1 MSRTNYVGG
10 VLRDLAVWGGNLAG
24 DSLRLALTFWQL
36 PLRLLL
42 PERRKRREQTAVRR
56 RLDSLVMRVH
66 RLLRIAREDGLS
78 EEFFSGLH
86 RLADRREEIERAVVV
101 WVGLIEVLVQDAE
114 RRYGA
119 QRGRGAIKAAEV
131 KSAVLYLVRRQNLK
145 FPDVPDLL
153 VPILMNALVDWVVD
167 ALVQQL
173 NRFGLW
179 VDTTPEPP
187 TLGMRVALLLK
198 GIWKGLKKVLWA
210 LAKPFVWLAVKLG
223 GWLRPEMPL
232 SPELKSALEAVSREG
247 LLSKGGQFLG
257 WVFDVVRWVGEHREQ
272 LTALTDVAFEAVQE
286 AETFINMP
294 GPEKKAYA
302 RELILAVL
310 EELGFRQRF
319 GLLFSFIEV
328 LIDAVIEVAV
338 YLFRKHGIFS
348 RGRAA

>member
-1 MSRTNYVGG
+1 MSRTRVFGG
-10 VLRDLAVWGGNLAG
+10 ALRDLAVWGGNLLG
-24 DSLRLALTFWQL
+24 DSLRLAVTFWQL

-42 PERRKRREQTAVRR
+42 PARRSRRELPAVRR
-56 RLDSLVMRVH
+56 RLDSFVMRIH
-66 RLLRIAREDGLS
+66 RLLRLAREDGLS
-78 EEFFSGLH
+78 EEFLSGLH

-119 QRGRGAIKAAEV
+119 GRGRGAIKAAEV
-131 KSAVLYLVRRQNLK
+131 KAAVLYLLRRQNLK

-153 VPILMNALVDWVVD
+153 VPLLMNALVDWVID

-179 VDTTPEPP
+179 VDTTPQPP
-187 TLGMRVALLLK
+187 TLGMRVVLFFKA
-198 GIWKGLKKVLWA
+198 IWKGLKKVLWA
-210 LAKPFVWLAVKLG
+210 LAKPFVWVGVKLG
-223 GWLRPEMPL
+223 EWLRPEAPL
-232 SPELKSALEAVSREG
+232 SPELKAALEAVSREG
-247 LLSKGGQFLG
+247 LLGKGSQFLG
-257 WVFDVVRWVGEHREQ
+257 WVFDLVKWIGEHKEQ

-286 AETFINMP
+286 AETFLDMP

-319 GLLFSFIEV
+319 GFMFSLVEV
-328 LIDAVIEVAV
+328 LIDAIIEAAV
-338 YLFRKHGIFS
+338 YLFKKHGVF
-348 RGRAA
+348 RRARAA